1 MKQELKQ
8 KVIIA
13 TEKSEKIKKS
23 SLSARK
29 RHRKEID
36 WQEWD
41 DLADECRE
49 MKREKK
55 NKKKNK
61 NKV

>member
-1 MKQELKQ
+1 MKNSSHNVRKKHKQ
-8 KVIIA
+8 D
-13 TEKSEKIKKS
+13 
-23 SLSARK
+23 
-29 RHRKEID
+29 ID

-55 NKKKNK
+55 AKNKK
-61 NKV
+61 

>member
-1 MKQELKQ
+1 MANKEE
-8 KVIIA
+8 VIIK
-13 TEKSEKIKKS
+13 TIKSDKMKNSSHNVRKKH
-23 SLSARK
+23 K
-29 RHRKEID
+29 QEID

-55 NKKKNK
+55 AKNKK
-61 NKV
+61 